1 MSGRPI
7 TDFISDHNI
16 KFILER
22 WLKVR
27 SEDTSLKDWEPA
39 LVHDVERIFG

>member
-7 TDFISDHNI
+7 TDFIDNHNI
-16 KFILER
+16 GFILR
-22 WLKVR
+22 HWLRVR
-27 SEDTSLKDWEPA
+27 SEDAGLKDWEPA